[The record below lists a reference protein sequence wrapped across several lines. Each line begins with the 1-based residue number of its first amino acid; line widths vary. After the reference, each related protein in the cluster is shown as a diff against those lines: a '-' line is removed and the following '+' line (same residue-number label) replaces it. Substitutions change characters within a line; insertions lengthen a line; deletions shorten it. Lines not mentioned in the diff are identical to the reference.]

1 VGAPLRGRT
10 LGLVGLG
17 RIGKAVAV
25 RAAAFRM
32 RLMAHELAPDADFV
46 RQHQITLLPLDKLLA
61 ESDFV
66 SLHVPL
72 ANDTRRLIDE
82 QALRLM
88 KPTAFLINT
97 SRGDVVCEEALVRA
111 LQERRIAGA
120 GLDVFTQE
128 PLSAN
133 SPLLRLEN
141 VVCTAHT
148 AGTDSQALDDMALLA
163 AQSIVALSQGQWP
176 AGQVVNPESRA
187 AFRWP

>member
-1 VGAPLRGRT
+1 

-17 RIGKAVAV
+17 RIGQAVAV

-32 RLMAHELAPDADFV
+32 RVLAREPFPDAEFV
-46 RQHQITLLPLDKLLA
+46 RQHQIDLVPLERLLA

-72 ANDTRRLIDE
+72 SKDTRHLIDRR
-82 QALRLM
+82 ALALM

-97 SRGDVVCEEALVRA
+97 ARGDVVCEGDLVRA

-120 GLDVFTQE
+120 GLDVFAQE
-128 PLSAN
+128 PLPADH
-133 SPLLRLEN
+133 PLLKLDN

-163 AQSIVALSQGQWP
+163 AGSIVALSQGQWP
-176 AGQVVNPESRA
+176 EAQVVNPESRTR
-187 AFRWP
+187 FRWP